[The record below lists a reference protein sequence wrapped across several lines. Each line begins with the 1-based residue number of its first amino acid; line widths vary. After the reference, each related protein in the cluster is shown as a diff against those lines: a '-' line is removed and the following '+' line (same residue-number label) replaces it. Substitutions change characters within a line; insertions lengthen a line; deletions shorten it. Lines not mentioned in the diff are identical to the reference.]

1 MGILVGIIFG
11 LIGVEW
17 FTDIIMFCI
26 DYLLCFSYTST
37 IIKISGRS
45 YVKWLFLKILISL
58 YFSVCFSSHFI
69 PFHLLFKFSLEIIRR
84 VRSFN
89 FFYSSRHLSWII
101 WASFK
106 VISFDFMYL
115 LRSLFLM
122 KIDFCIPRIFHG
134 LFLNFSFCLESLFR
148 GTYICKI

>member
-1 MGILVGIIFG
+1 MIFFTLVWDVNDVNEYLYIDSIVFY
-11 LIGVEW
+11 IEMWYEW

-106 VISFDFMYL
+106 VKLIL
-115 LRSLFLM
+115 
-122 KIDFCIPRIFHG
+122 CI
-134 LFLNFSFCLESLFR
+134 
-148 GTYICKI
+148 Y